1 MGRRVS
7 RIASSSHSPSSSPS
21 SAAAWDLLP
30 GEAGEVAEP
39 PDRALLTILAFVQ
52 ALRRAVKHRNPSLYV
67 ISSFNLFCW
76 RSFLRSVLRRSA
88 SPTPSG
94 ESKRKGLIFFFFATG
109 FLVFLLLLPLVEFV
123 LVCARPVSLSSLLES
138 SLSQSARSIHV
149 VGGSAGSA
157 GGRGASEGSSE
168 AAETELGKAKSLRI
182 FEARMLRTASF
193 CLRRS
198 LLVRSA
204 S

>member
-7 RIASSSHSPSSSPS
+7 RIASSSHSPSPSPS
-21 SAAAWDLLP
+21 SAAACGLPP

-39 PDRALLTILAFVQ
+39 PDRALLTILAFVH
-52 ALRRAVKHRNPSLYV
+52 ALRLAVKHRNPSLYA

-76 RSFLRSVLRRSA
+76 RSFLRSVLRRNA

-94 ESKRKGLIFFFFATG
+94 ESNRKGLIFFFFATG
-109 FLVFLLLLPLVEFV
+109 FLVFSPPPPLVEFV

-138 SLSQSARSIHV
+138 SLSQSARSIQV
-149 VGGSAGSA
+149 VGGSVGSA
-157 GGRGASEGSSE
+157 GASEGSRE
-168 AAETELGKAKSLRI
+168 AAETESGKVKSLRI
-182 FEARMLRTASF
+182 LEARMLRTASF
-193 CLRRS
+193 CLSRS